1 MLTSF
6 VSLFPISVAQGL
18 IYGLI
23 ALGIMIP
30 FRLLNLPDL
39 SCEGTF
45 PLGGCVCAACISA
58 GMSPILAT
66 LLGVLAGMLGG
77 MATALLHLK
86 LRIHSLLAGI
96 LVLTM
101 LWSVNLRIMGRSN
114 LSIFGDPTVFD
125 LINPRIAESAA
136 LQIIFFGA
144 LTLLLIGLL
153 FWFMGTELGL
163 GLRGV
168 GTNITFAAALGLNVS
183 SYQRAGLAI
192 ANAISALAGALVA
205 QIQGYADVSMGFGVL
220 INGLAGV
227 IIGEAILGRARLLR
241 QIAAPCFGAL
251 IYYQLVSLALSS
263 GLQPSDLRLA
273 TGLFVVATLAV
284 PMLLGRRRAAGD
296 AI

>member
-183 SYQRAGLAI
+183 SYTIAG
-192 ANAISALAGALVA
+192 LAGALVA

>member
-1 MLTSF
+1 
-6 VSLFPISVAQGL
+6 
-18 IYGLI
+18 
-23 ALGIMIP
+23 
-30 FRLLNLPDL
+30 
-39 SCEGTF
+39 
-45 PLGGCVCAACISA
+45 
-58 GMSPILAT
+58 MSPILAT

-163 GLRGV
+163 GLRG
-168 GTNITFAAALGLNVS
+168 GGEGDIGADAALGLNVS
-183 SYQRAGLAI
+183 SYTIAGLAI

-251 IYYQLVSLALSS
+251 IYY
-263 GLQPSDLRLA
+263 LQPSDLRLA